1 MVAATRHEC
10 REPIAGVSEY
20 CLACSEGPPMH
31 NSDYLREQAEQYRQL
46 AAAAVKEA
54 EKKELLELAD
64 ACEEVANKIDDL
76 RASG

>member
-1 MVAATRHEC
+1 
-10 REPIAGVSEY
+10 
-20 CLACSEGPPMH
+20 MH

>member
-1 MVAATRHEC
+1 
-10 REPIAGVSEY
+10 
-20 CLACSEGPPMH
+20 MH

-46 AAAAVKEA
+46 AAAEVKKA
-54 EKKELLELAD
+54 EKQELLELAV